1 MVGPNVGITAQ
12 DGALLISMLDR
23 IERRMDNIESRLDH
37 MQSGIAA
44 NQLEHAKLE
53 AKGNVDRLKM
63 LILVATVGGAGG
75 SLLPK
80 FMELLGVK

>member
-1 MVGPNVGITAQ
+1 MVGPNVGITPQ

-23 IERRMDNIESRLDH
+23 IERRMDNIEGRLDH

-53 AKGNVDRLKM
+53 ARGNTDRLKM
-63 LILVATVGGAGG
+63 LILVATIGGAGG
-75 SLLPK
+75 SILPK
-80 FMELLGVK
+80 IIEMFGVK